1 MARRHRRTKVVLAGA
16 GVVLALAAAGCGD
29 DDDNGSSASA
39 TTTTAAPASSTTTG
53 APSTVSLADAPG
65 VGQHLVGPD
74 GRTLYLFEKDQGT
87 TTACTGGCV
96 PNWPALTATG
106 PTAGAGVDGS
116 KLSTANGEQPNQVVY
131 NGHLLYYFAGDTAPG
146 QVNGSKIPSWYPV
159 NAAGDK
165 IDND

>member
-1 MARRHRRTKVVLAGA
+1 MGRRHGRTKVVLAGA
-16 GVVLALAAAGCGD
+16 GVALALVAAACG

-39 TTTTAAPASSTTTG
+39 TTTTAASSSTSTG

-65 VGQHLVGPD
+65 VGPHLVGPD
-74 GRTLYLFEKDQGT
+74 SRTLYLFEKDQGT

-96 PNWPALTATG
+96 PNWPALTATA
-106 PTAGAGVDGS
+106 PTAGAGLDAS

-131 NGHLLYYFAGDTAPG
+131 NGHLLYYFAGDSAPG
-146 QVNGSKIPSWYPV
+146 QVNGTKVPSWYPV